1 LKETKSAALAVA
13 TRRATSMKMLF
24 LFLLMTSIWMAS
36 YYGSAAAAMRQQRP
50 TD

>member
-1 LKETKSAALAVA
+1 LKETKSAAPAAA
-13 TRRATSMKMLF
+13 TRQATSMKMLF

-36 YYGSAAAAMRQQRP
+36 YYSSTIAAVRRRP